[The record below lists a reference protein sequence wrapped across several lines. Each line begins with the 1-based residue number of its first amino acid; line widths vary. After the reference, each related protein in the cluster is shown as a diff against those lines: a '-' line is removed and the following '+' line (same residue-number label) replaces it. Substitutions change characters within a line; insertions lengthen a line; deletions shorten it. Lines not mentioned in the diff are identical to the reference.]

1 MASKLHGIKLPE
13 RKTTEGMSSVK
24 MPAPETVTIPTAMH
38 IGAPVKPVV
47 KVGDEVFVGTLIAE
61 DNEKLSAPVYS
72 SVSGKVSKL
81 TEITISNGNV
91 VQAIVIASDGQMT
104 VDENIK
110 KPEINSKEDL
120 INAIKNSGMVGLGGA
135 GFPTYAKFTSDK
147 SIETLIINGAECEP
161 YITSDT
167 ATMLERAD
175 DIKVAIEAIVKYCGV
190 KEVILGIEK
199 GSAEAQ
205 KKMEELASAIPNMKV
220 KVLPKLYPQGG
231 EKVLVYHTTG
241 KVVGTGML
249 PIDVGCVVINCST
262 MANIGKYILTGMPL
276 VERCITVDG
285 ASVKE
290 PKIVVAPIGTALKD
304 VFDFCGGFKEEPF
317 AVLYGGP
324 MMGVAVPDLS
334 VPVLK
339 QTNAILAL
347 TKKETSVPKETS
359 CIRCGACVTNC
370 PFGITPPAIVKAYKN
385 KDYDAMVKAGAEL
398 CMECGCCSF
407 NCPANRPLV
416 QTNRLAKAFIRESK
430 EKEANK

>member
-1 MASKLHGIKLPE
+1 
-13 RKTTEGMSSVK
+13 
-24 MPAPETVTIPTAMH
+24 
-38 IGAPVKPVV
+38 
-47 KVGDEVFVGTLIAE
+47 
-61 DNEKLSAPVYS
+61 
-72 SVSGKVSKL
+72 
-81 TEITISNGNV
+81 
-91 VQAIVIASDGQMT
+91 MT

-167 ATMLERAD
+167 ATMTERAD
-175 DIKVAIEAIVKYCGV
+175 DIKVAVEAMVKYFNI
-190 KEVILGIEK
+190 KEVVLGLEK
-199 GSAEAQ
+199 GSDEAQ
-205 KKMEELASAIPNMKV
+205 KEMEKIASAIPNMKV

-398 CMECGCCSF
+398 CMECGCCSY

-416 QTNRLAKAFIRESK
+416 QTNKLAKAMIREYK
-430 EKEANK
+430 AKEANK

>member
-167 ATMLERAD
+167 ATMTERAD
-175 DIKVAIEAIVKYCGV
+175 DIKVAVEAMVKYFNI
-190 KEVILGIEK
+190 KEVVLGLEK
-199 GSAEAQ
+199 GSDEAQ
-205 KKMEELASAIPNMKV
+205 KEMEKIASAIPNMKV

-398 CMECGCCSF
+398 CMECGCCSY

-416 QTNRLAKAFIRESK
+416 QTNKLAKAMIREYK
-430 EKEANK
+430 AKEANK

>member
-1 MASKLHGIKLPE
+1 MAFKLHGIKLPE
-13 RKTTEGMSSVK
+13 RKTTEGMPSVK

-104 VDENIK
+104 VDENLK

-167 ATMLERAD
+167 ATMIERAD
-175 DIKVAIEAIVKYCGV
+175 DIKVAVEAMVKYFNI
-190 KEVILGIEK
+190 KEVILGLEK
-199 GSAEAQ
+199 GSDEAQ
-205 KKMEELASAIPNMKV
+205 KEMEKIASGIPNMKV

-304 VFDFCGGFKEEPF
+304 VFDFCGGFKKEPF

-347 TKKETSVPKETS
+347 TKKETSVPKETN

-370 PFGITPPAIVKAYKN
+370 PFGITPPAIAKAYKN
-385 KDYDAMVKAGAEL
+385 KDYDAMVKAGAEI

-416 QTNRLAKAFIRESK
+416 QTNRLAKVFIRESK

>member
-1 MASKLHGIKLPE
+1 MAFKLHGVKLPE

-72 SVSGKVSKL
+72 SVSGKVTKL

-110 KPEINSKEDL
+110 KPEINSKADL
-120 INAIKNSGMVGLGGA
+120 VNAIKNSGMVGLGGA

-147 SIETLIINGAECEP
+147 LIETLIINGAECEP

-175 DIKVAIEAIVKYCGV
+175 DIKVAIEAIIKYCGV
-190 KEVILGIEK
+190 KEVVLGLEK
-199 GSAEAQ
+199 GSEEAQ
-205 KKMEELASAIPNMKV
+205 SKMEKIASEIPTMKV

-241 KVVGTGML
+241 KVIGNGML

-290 PKIVVAPIGTALKD
+290 PKIVVAPIGTSLKE
-304 VFDFCGGFKEEPF
+304 VFDFCGGFKEAPF
-317 AVLYGGP
+317 SVLYGGP

-347 TKKETSVPKETS
+347 TEKEMSVPKETA

-370 PFGITPPAIVKAYKN
+370 PFGINAPAIMKGYKN
-385 KDYDAMVKAGAEL
+385 KDVDAIVKAGAEI

-416 QTNRLAKAFIRESK
+416 QTNKLAKTFIREEK
-430 EKEANK
+430 MKEANK

>member
-167 ATMLERAD
+167 ATMTERAD
-175 DIKVAIEAIVKYCGV
+175 DIKVAVEAMVKYFNI
-190 KEVILGIEK
+190 KEVVLGLEK
-199 GSAEAQ
+199 GSDEAQ
-205 KKMEELASAIPNMKV
+205 KEMEKIASAIPNMKV

-241 KVVGTGML
+241 KVVGAGML

-398 CMECGCCSF
+398 CMECGCCSY

-416 QTNRLAKAFIRESK
+416 QTNKLAKAMIREYK
-430 EKEANK
+430 AKEANK

>member
-1 MASKLHGIKLPE
+1 MAFKLRGIKLPE
-13 RKTTEGMSSVK
+13 RKTTEGMPSVK

-61 DNEKLSAPVYS
+61 DSEKLSAPVHS
-72 SVSGKVSKL
+72 SVSGKVSKI
-81 TEITISNGNV
+81 TEITASNGNV
-91 VQAIVIASDGQMT
+91 VQAIVITSDGQMT

-135 GFPTYAKFTSDK
+135 GFPTYAKFTTDK
-147 SIETLIINGAECEP
+147 TIDTLVINGAECEP

-167 ATMLERAD
+167 ATMVDRAD
-175 DIKVAIEAIVKYCGV
+175 DIKVAIETMVKYLGI
-190 KEVILGIEK
+190 KEVVLGIEK
-199 GSAEAQ
+199 GSGEAQ
-205 KKMEELASAIPNMKV
+205 KKMEEIAASISNMSV
-220 KVLPKLYPQGG
+220 KVLAKVYPQGG
-231 EKVLVYHTTG
+231 EKVLVYNTTG
-241 KVVGTGML
+241 KVVGTNML

-304 VFDFCGGFKEEPF
+304 VFDFCGGFNEEPF
-317 AVLYGGP
+317 SVLYGGP

-334 VPVLK
+334 APVLK
-339 QTNAILAL
+339 QTNAVLAL
-347 TKKETSVPKETS
+347 TKKETSVPKETA

-370 PFGITPPAIVKAYKN
+370 PFGITPPAIAKAYKN
-385 KDYDAMVKAGAEL
+385 KDIDAMVKAGAEL
-398 CMECGCCSF
+398 CMECGCCSY

-416 QTNRLAKAFIRESK
+416 QTNRLAKVLIKESK

>member
-1 MASKLHGIKLPE
+1 MAFKLHGVKLPE

-72 SVSGKVSKL
+72 SVSGKVTKL

-110 KPEINSKEDL
+110 KPEINSKADL
-120 INAIKNSGMVGLGGA
+120 VNAIKNSGMVGLGGA

-147 SIETLIINGAECEP
+147 PIEPLIINGAECEP

-175 DIKVAIEAIVKYCGV
+175 DIKVAIEAIIKYCGV
-190 KEVILGIEK
+190 KEVVLGLEK
-199 GSAEAQ
+199 GSEEAQ
-205 KKMEELASAIPNMKV
+205 SKMEKIASEIPTMKV

-241 KVVGTGML
+241 KVIGNGML

-290 PKIVVAPIGTALKD
+290 PKIVVAPIGTSLKE

-317 AVLYGGP
+317 SVLYGGP
-324 MMGVAVPDLS
+324 MMGIAVPDLS

-347 TKKETSVPKETS
+347 TEKEMSVPKETA

-370 PFGITPPAIVKAYKN
+370 PFGINAPAIMKGYKN
-385 KDYDAMVKAGAEL
+385 KDVDAIVKAGAEI

-416 QTNRLAKAFIRESK
+416 QTNKLAKTFIREEK
-430 EKEANK
+430 MKEANK

>member
-1 MASKLHGIKLPE
+1 MAFKLRGIKLPE
-13 RKTTEGMSSVK
+13 RKTTEGMPSVK

-61 DNEKLSAPVYS
+61 DSEKLSAPVHS
-72 SVSGKVSKL
+72 SVSGKVSKI
-81 TEITISNGNV
+81 TEITASNGNV
-91 VQAIVIASDGQMT
+91 VQAIVITSDGQMII
-104 VDENIK
+104 DENIK

-135 GFPTYAKFTSDK
+135 GFPTYAKFTTDK
-147 SIETLIINGAECEP
+147 TIDTLVINGAECEP

-167 ATMLERAD
+167 ATMVERAD
-175 DIKVAIEAIVKYCGV
+175 DIKVAIETMVKYLDI
-190 KEVILGIEK
+190 KEVVLGIEK
-199 GSAEAQ
+199 GSGEAQ
-205 KKMEELASAIPNMKV
+205 KKMEEIAASISNMSV
-220 KVLPKLYPQGG
+220 KVLAKVYPQGG
-231 EKVLVYHTTG
+231 EKVLVYNTTG
-241 KVVGTGML
+241 KVVGTNML

-304 VFDFCGGFKEEPF
+304 VFDFCGGFNEEPF
-317 AVLYGGP
+317 SVLYGGP

-334 VPVLK
+334 APVLK
-339 QTNAILAL
+339 QTNAVLAL
-347 TKKETSVPKETS
+347 TKKETSVPKETA

-370 PFGITPPAIVKAYKN
+370 PFGITPPAIAKAYKN
-385 KDYDAMVKAGAEL
+385 KDIDAMVKAGAEL
-398 CMECGCCSF
+398 CMECGCCSY

-416 QTNRLAKAFIRESK
+416 QTNRLAKVLIKESK

>member
-1 MASKLHGIKLPE
+1 MAFKLRGIKLPE
-13 RKTTEGMSSVK
+13 RKTTEGMPSVK

-72 SVSGKVSKL
+72 SVSGKVSKI
-81 TEITISNGNV
+81 TEITASNGNV
-91 VQAIVIASDGQMT
+91 VQAIVITSDGQMT

-135 GFPTYAKFTSDK
+135 GFPTYAKFTTDK
-147 SIETLIINGAECEP
+147 TIETLVINGAECEP

-167 ATMLERAD
+167 ATMVERAD
-175 DIKVAIEAIVKYCGV
+175 DIKVAIETMVKYLDI
-190 KEVILGIEK
+190 KEVVLGIEK
-199 GSAEAQ
+199 GSDEAQ
-205 KKMEELASAIPNMKV
+205 KKMEEIAASISNMSV
-220 KVLPKLYPQGG
+220 KVLSKVYPQGG
-231 EKVLVYHTTG
+231 EKVLVYNTTG
-241 KVVGTGML
+241 KVVGTNML

-262 MANIGKYILTGMPL
+262 MANIGKYFLTGMPL

-304 VFDFCGGFKEEPF
+304 VFDFCGGFNEEPYS
-317 AVLYGGP
+317 VLYGGP

-334 VPVLK
+334 APVLK
-339 QTNAILAL
+339 QTNAVLAL
-347 TKKETSVPKETS
+347 TKKETSVPKETA

-370 PFGITPPAIVKAYKN
+370 PFGITPPAIAKAYKN
-385 KDYDAMVKAGAEL
+385 KDIDAMVKAGAEL
-398 CMECGCCSF
+398 CMECGCCSY

-416 QTNRLAKAFIRESK
+416 QTNRLAKVLIKESK

>member
-1 MASKLHGIKLPE
+1 MAFKLRGIKLPE
-13 RKTTEGMSSVK
+13 RKTTEGMASVK
-24 MPAPETVTIPTAMH
+24 MPIPETVTIPTAMH
-38 IGAPVKPVV
+38 IGTPVKPVV
-47 KVGDEVFVGTLIAE
+47 KVGDEVCVGTLIAE
-61 DNEKLSAPVYS
+61 DNEHLSVPVYS

-81 TEITISNGNV
+81 TEITISNGKV

-135 GFPTYAKFTSDK
+135 GFPTYAKFTSNKTID
-147 SIETLIINGAECEP
+147 TLVINGAECEP

-167 ATMLERAD
+167 TTMVERAD
-175 DIKVAIEAIVKYCGV
+175 DIKVAVEAFVKYFGI
-190 KEVILGIEK
+190 KEVVLGVEK
-199 GSAEAQ
+199 GSGEAQ
-205 KKMEELASAIPNMKV
+205 KKMEEIASSISNMTV
-220 KVLPKLYPQGG
+220 KVLPKVYPQGG
-231 EKVLVYHTTG
+231 EKVLVYNTTG
-241 KVVGTGML
+241 KVVGAGML
-249 PIDVGCVVINCST
+249 PIDVGCVVVNCST

-285 ASVKE
+285 ACVKE
-290 PKIVVAPIGTALKD
+290 PKVVVAPVGTALKE

-334 VPVLK
+334 APVLK
-339 QTNAILAL
+339 QTNAVLAL
-347 TKKETSVPKETS
+347 TKKEASTPKETN

-370 PFGITPPAIVKAYKN
+370 PFGITPPAIAKAYKN
-385 KDYDAMVKAGAEL
+385 KDVDAMVKAGAEL
-398 CMECGCCSF
+398 CMECGCCSY

-416 QTNRLAKAFIRESK
+416 QTNRLAKVLIKETK